1 MIRVLYIQF
10 MNNILK
16 DKVIDGVECFNFLE
30 YYPIAFDYANKY
42 NLAYMGNSDIHNLVT
57 ETYGGEKL
65 ARPITLVFSSER
77 SEEGVKEALF
87 ARRTAIL
94 FNGVLA
100 GKEDILRRLF
110 LASVHLRMIENN
122 SGYTELCNTSDLNY
136 ILLINNFQY
145 NLPAN
150 KTIRLQLPKEGKN
163 NSWKLLYGQGLQIG
177 D

>member
-1 MIRVLYIQF
+1 MVEKISTSH
-10 MNNILK
+10 NI
-16 DKVIDGVECFNFLE
+16 G
-30 YYPIAFDYANKY
+30 
-42 NLAYMGNSDIHNLVT
+42 
-57 ETYGGEKL
+57 
-65 ARPITLVFSSER
+65 FSSER

-150 KTIRLQLPKEGKN
+150 KLYVCSCRKKEN